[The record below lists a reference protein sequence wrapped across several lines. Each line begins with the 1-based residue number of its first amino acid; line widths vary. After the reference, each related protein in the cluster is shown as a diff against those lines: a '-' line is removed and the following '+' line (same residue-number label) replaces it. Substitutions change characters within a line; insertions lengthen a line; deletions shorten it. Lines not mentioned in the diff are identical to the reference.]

1 MPTLPKF
8 PPRTLALLVVATA
21 VAACSG
27 HSDASADDSAGGA
40 HVSMRSASA
49 PVQALGEGDIRIVAS
64 DSGVDLALIGDS
76 ISTGLSQHA
85 LAKARAATDTATV
98 KGSGFGASLERM
110 VKEKVAGAIGTRMS
124 FPLSA
129 VRDARYEN
137 GAIHFDWAGKPV
149 TIFDHSKVNNRP
161 ILESFQPDDAR
172 RFVDAVNARKK
183 SPPAL

>member
-1 MPTLPKF
+1 MPTLPKI
-8 PPRTLALLVVATA
+8 PPRALALLVVATA

-27 HSDASADDSAGGA
+27 HSDASSDDSAAGA

-49 PVQALGEGDIRIVAS
+49 PAQALGDGDIRIVAS

-137 GAIHFDWAGKPV
+137 GAIVLNVNGREPRLLANTKVGGK
-149 TIFDHSKVNNRP
+149 K
-161 ILESFQPDDAR
+161 LMESFRPEDAK
-172 RFVDAVNARKK
+172 RFVAAVNARKGK
-183 SPPAL
+183 K